1 MAVSHQNE
9 YTMATIS
16 HRDSTTKLGSNR
28 LSSATKLRRNL
39 TEVHSKTIFSLLF
52 CIFRLGTFLSYY
64 SVAQAE
70 KEAQRLRRILANRES
85 ARQTVRRRQVAYS
98 ATLL

>member
-1 MAVSHQNE
+1 MAASRENGN
-9 YTMATIS
+9 TMATIS
-16 HRDSTTKLGSNR
+16 HRDATTKLGSNR
-28 LSSATKLRRNL
+28 LNSATKLRRNL
-39 TEVHSKTIFSLLF
+39 TEVHSKTLVIMSFN
-52 CIFRLGTFLSYY
+52 IFRLGTFLSYY